1 MNEQN
6 LKLETIKKRCVT
18 SKKVISILQV
28 IAIIGIVAS
37 LIGAICCITMKD
49 TINNGIAESVAQG
62 KTKIEDV
69 KIKNVKISSGLLD
82 IMIDYEEFYK
92 TGNYATPVTI
102 KCVIA
107 TVITSIVC
115 YLLGL
120 FKKIFDNLI
129 NEDNPFSDKILNNLK
144 NCFIVIT
151 VILVVFVGI
160 GPGVIGGLLC
170 WCIYSILEYGK
181 LLQTEVDEIL

>member
-1 MNEQN
+1 MIEQN
-6 LKLETIKKRCVT
+6 KKLETIKKRCVT

-62 KTKIEDV
+62 KTKVED
-69 KIKNVKISSGLLD
+69 VKISSGLLD
-82 IMIDYEEFYK
+82 IMINYEEFYK
-92 TGNYATPVTI
+92 AGNYATPVTI
-102 KCVIA
+102 NCVIA

-144 NCFIVIT
+144 NCFIVMT
-151 VILVVFVGI
+151 VILTLSVGI
-160 GPGVIGGLLC
+160 GAGVIVGLLG
-170 WCIYSILEYGK
+170 WCIYSIFEYGK
-181 LLQTEVDEIL
+181 VLQTEVDETL